1 MSLTASSLK
10 RVKLASSAMTATSS
24 SGFLLTS
31 TIKSF
36 NASLDIFPSSR
47 SENISTNLSSSK
59 METSIPS
66 LLKSLKSET
75 STEATVVESSFTL
88 LNNDSKVSP
97 SNLLTIWFAKS
108 SLSLYSA
115 FILSFFSSGSSGRLF
130 LIGSTISSVIWK
142 NGMSVSRYI
151 LFAVGRGLIYS
162 VFPSS
167 NAFLVSSTTPS
178 NAMFALLMTS
188 FNAFTATSSS

>member
-10 RVKLASSAMTATSS
+10 RVKFDSSAISATSA
-24 SGFLLTS
+24 SGFLLTA
-31 TIKSF
+31 TIKSLI
-36 NASLDIFPSSR
+36 ASLEIFPSSR
-47 SENISTNLSSSK
+47 SEKTSTNLSSSK
-59 METSIPS
+59 IETSIPS

-75 STEATVVESSFTL
+75 RTEATVVGSTLTL

-97 SNLLTIWFAKS
+97 SNLLTIWLAKS
-108 SLSLYSA
+108 SLSLYS
-115 FILSFFSSGSSGRLF
+115 FLILSFFSSGSSGRLF
-130 LIGSTISSVIWK
+130 LIGSTISLVIWN

-151 LFAVGRGLIYS
+151 LFAVGSGLMYS

-188 FNAFTATSSS
+188 FNALTVTSSS